1 MKGNKSKKA
10 LIVLIAII
18 MVFVFGIQCF
28 AIEVAEEN
36 RKETEGETK
45 VIETANEDVTENKQT
60 TDSKLKIEKKV
71 EGTNGSIT
79 FILTGVNLEAGK
91 NYEYTVSKTDEVPE
105 NAIFKDVAMDYS
117 KKQVEVTVTGDSY
130 YDKEREYLIRKTDVA
145 YLFVREKETEKYI
158 LEREELNLKLP
169 FKYATSVELSKSESS
184 KYKGGI
190 VIGKNGWDYT
200 YVVYD
205 FKREDTSY
213 VFEKISDSKVIEKY
227 QTSKSSDD
235 ILDTLE
241 DSDIP
246 SNGWN
251 KLDYNNQFGDA
262 HIYKKSLPT
271 EEGLYVLWLKMQ
283 KDGNK
288 VIYGAWIYDN
298 LSDTYKP
305 DEDKKQEEPKK
316 EDNNKNDDE
325 QKKTDDVKV
334 STDDGKDDGK
344 DETVT
349 PSKKIPQTGES
360 YVIFV
365 VAGVIV
371 LAGVIGI
378 IRYRKYKGI

>member
-28 AIEVAEEN
+28 ATEVAEEN

-45 VIETANEDVTENKQT
+45 VIETANENVTENKQT

-79 FILTGVNLEAGK
+79 FILTGVNFEAGK
-91 NYEYTVSKTDEVPE
+91 NYEYTVSKTDGVPE
-105 NAIFKDVAMDYS
+105 NAIFKDVSMDYS

-130 YDKEREYLIRKTDVA
+130 YTNDKEREYLIRKTDIA
-145 YLFVREKETEKYI
+145 YLFVREKESKTYI
-158 LEREELNLKLP
+158 LEKEKLDLKLP
-169 FKYATSVELSKSESS
+169 FKYAIKVEVAD
-184 KYKGGI
+184 KGGI
-190 VIGKNGWDYT
+190 HIGIEQQTGLYNYGFQD
-200 YVVYD
+200 VN
-205 FKREDTSY
+205 Y
-213 VFEKISDSKVIEKY
+213 VFEKVSDSKIVEKY
-227 QTSKSSDD
+227 QTSKSSD
-235 ILDTLE
+235 IVLDSLE
-241 DSDIP
+241 DVDIP
-246 SNGWN
+246 SNGW
-251 KLDYNNQFGDA
+251 KSLDFPNMFADA

-288 VIYGAWIYDN
+288 VVYGAWIYDN

-316 EDNNKNDDE
+316 DDNNKNDDE

-334 STDDGKDDGK
+334 PTDDGKEDGK

-349 PSKKIPQTGES
+349 PSKKIPQTGEN